1 MAQIQKGTTYSAGNP
16 TVTVDNL
23 NAHVDNATLLPG
35 SITEQLA
42 ITTAEINS
50 LSSAQLSVVRAGSL
64 RSVTLAQAVTGAL
77 SPAANGQLLIGNAT
91 TNQFAKAMLT
101 AGSNLTVTN
110 AAGAITLA
118 AAPLASFTAQ
128 SLSGTGNQI
137 LSPTATF
144 SQFYKY
150 TIAASAVQTIK
161 LPGANCKNGATLNF
175 KVTFSGPGSATINFQ
190 PSSIGTNI
198 VTATASSGTQEFV
211 FVALQDN
218 PTQVAHWGSFN

>member
-35 SITEQLA
+35 SITDHPA

-64 RSVTLAQAVTGAL
+64 RSVTLAEAVTGAL
-77 SPAANGQLLIGNAT
+77 SPAANGQLLIGNTTASQFTKAT
-91 TNQFAKAMLT
+91 LT

-118 AAPLASFTAQ
+118 AAPLASFTAA
-128 SLSGTGNQI
+128 SLSGTATQT
-137 LSPTATF
+137 LTTSATF

-150 TIAASAVQTIK
+150 TLAASAVQTIK
-161 LPGANCKNGATLNF
+161 LPGTCKNGATFNF
-175 KVTFSGPGSATINFQ
+175 KVAFSGSATINFQ
-190 PSSIGTNI
+190 PSAVATNI
-198 VTATASSGTQEFV
+198 VTATATSGTQEFV

>member
-1 MAQIQKGTTYSAGNP
+1 MAQIQKGTTYSAGNS

-35 SITEQLA
+35 SITDHPA

-91 TNQFAKAMLT
+91 TNQFAKATLT

-118 AAPLASFTAQ
+118 AAPLASFTAA
-128 SLSGTGNQI
+128 SLSGTATQT
-137 LSPTATF
+137 LTTSATF

-150 TIAASAVQTIK
+150 TLAASAVQTIK
-161 LPGANCKNGATLNF
+161 LPGTCKNGATFNF
-175 KVTFSGPGSATINFQ
+175 KVAFSGNATINFQ
-190 PSSIGTNI
+190 PSAVATNI
-198 VTATASSGTQEFV
+198 VAATATSGTQEFV